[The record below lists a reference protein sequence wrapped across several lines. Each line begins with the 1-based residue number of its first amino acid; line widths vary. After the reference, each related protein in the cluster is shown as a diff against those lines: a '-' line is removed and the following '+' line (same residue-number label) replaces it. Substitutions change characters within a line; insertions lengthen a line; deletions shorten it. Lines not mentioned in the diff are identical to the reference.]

1 MTDGERQRDTVK
13 DGARERETET
23 QTESDRQRYIT
34 HKRHTERQIRGCY
47 TERETERKTKTD
59 REPMTETM

>member
-1 MTDGERQRDTVK
+1 ME
-13 DGARERETET
+13 REREK
-23 QTESDRQRYIT
+23 QRDTESDRQRYIT

-59 REPMTETM
+59 RETQTEKM